1 MKLRKGARILL
12 WSGGILVAALAAL
25 YLLRW
30 PLFGGLIRSKM
41 AELARKELR
50 ADLQVED
57 LGGSL
62 LWSIHARRAVLK
74 PRPGAPF
81 RSAEVE
87 RIDVDYG
94 FLGSGEFS
102 ITVDGARFVL
112 ASKEGP
118 TPPVHETVRDVVS
131 VLRSLRFPGAVSA
144 TRVEAVLPDG
154 RSVTLDRGSLD
165 HGGWKVSLQ
174 TAGFGTL
181 QGAAT
186 LRPDG
191 ALTFDGSASDGKV
204 RSAKL
209 ELGPGDQCPLRI
221 SADVD
226 GHALTWAGT
235 ASFSKGR
242 LDRVDG
248 ELQVKE
254 GRARTRADFVTGR
267 VEADVDAV
275 LALDEEDFRGDVA
288 VTARAEGPMA
298 GPGEAW
304 TLREGRVRTK
314 NARYRHLVIDE
325 ADVTLGSGSLAK
337 VSFEARVR
345 GGEDQVHAKGDF
357 GWNGKPEVDARIDVS
372 AADAAPYLALLKEPL
387 PLKARA
393 VHAEGTLKIRE
404 GAPSYDGSLSIGAG
418 EYHGNAWEQ
427 ARFQGSVGPD
437 AIVAREV
444 VVTNSPFA
452 SSMTVSGKLEGET
465 LSLNFSS
472 DRDRGELEG
481 RLHKATGDFE
491 GRVRLEGPMT
501 WLDRG
506 FRIQLPEE
514 FNPLRLE
521 GTLKH
526 EKEDTA
532 VRVDVTG
539 KEGCS
544 ITVSAT
550 LRKKEDDWIVAV
562 APGALTLPTRK
573 VTYDAFVFSLTDGKA
588 SLDNLKLS
596 CSEPSL
602 AARVSGSAT
611 WDQKERKVLF
621 RMQDTVVNGVPIDSL
636 FARVTINA
644 ASKEADVNLRWG
656 KEDGDHFH
664 VVGRW
669 GKEIDLSV
677 KLRAGDLKR
686 PLVRHF
692 LPSPELQGSVAADAH
707 VTGSAQEPQVSG
719 TISLMKI
726 STAGLPPITLVIPLQ
741 SAKNGL
747 RFWAVEEKTPYG
759 SLTIDGT
766 VPLPGSEAPL
776 DLSLQLLADDLSP
789 FLDRLTPQA
798 RLWIPRGGL
807 AVNVGLRGPASKPVL
822 TGRAEFSALRWKP
835 PPPLAEAENIRVS
848 ARLDADGIAFD
859 MVDGLLGQG
868 PFWASGRWDA
878 FRPGTPLFLWITGRD
893 ALAVSDPLARLRV
906 KPDVTLTWTQGDYVR
921 LSGRVEIPLA
931 IYHREFA
938 AATPGGTRVVTR
950 QVTPPRLR
958 LIPGESGGF
967 LIPGIE
973 GLEGLELDLR
983 FVTTGEFRIE
993 NSVAGVLLHAEG
1005 QLGGTA
1011 AEPSLSGVIRSLPRH
1026 GEVKLAPGNFLRI
1039 DFAEA
1044 VLPEELGRV
1053 PTVRFE
1059 GSVGVGEGTIQVRVE
1074 GPLDNPALTLK
1085 SDPPQ
1090 PQKDLLGKLA
1100 FGLGTGSF
1108 SGETGVAT
1116 LAVYIY
1122 SQAQDDWPTA
1132 DRKEGILDRF
1142 RPQVVAP
1149 YDQTRRKPWEL
1160 PPQGT
1165 LRSTALRTEYV
1176 LNTYFSI
1183 IAETNREGD
1192 VGGDLKLRIRF

>member
-30 PLFGGLIRSKM
+30 PLFGGIVRSKM
-41 AELARKELR
+41 AELAGKELH
-50 ADLQVED
+50 ADLQVDD

-87 RIDVDYG
+87 RIDVEYG
-94 FLGSGEFS
+94 FLGSGEPS

-118 TPPVHETVRDVVS
+118 TPPLHETVRDVVS

-154 RSVTLDRGSLD
+154 RSVKLDNGSLE
-165 HGGWKVSLQ
+165 HGSWKVSLQ
-174 TAGFGTL
+174 TAGFGIL

-191 ALTFDGSASDGKV
+191 ALTFEGGASEGKL
-204 RSAKL
+204 RTAKL

-235 ASFSKGR
+235 ASFTKGR

-275 LALDEEDFRGDVA
+275 LALDEEFRGDVA
-288 VTARAEGPMA
+288 VTARAEGPMV
-298 GPGEAW
+298 GPAEAW
-304 TLREGRVRTK
+304 TLRDGRVRTK
-314 NARYRHLVIDE
+314 NARFRHLVIDE
-325 ADVTLGSGSLAK
+325 ADVTLGAGSLAK
-337 VSFEARVR
+337 VSFEANAR
-345 GGEDQVHAKGDF
+345 GGEDQLRAKGDF
-357 GWNGKPEVDARIDVS
+357 GWNGKPEVDAQITVS
-372 AADAAPYLALLKEPL
+372 AADAAPYLALLKESL
-387 PLKARA
+387 PLKARS
-393 VHAEGTLKIRE
+393 VRTEGTLRIRE

-418 EYHGNAWEQ
+418 EYHGHSWEEV
-427 ARFQGSVGPD
+427 RFQGSVAPD
-437 AIVAREV
+437 AIVAKEV
-444 VVTNSPFA
+444 VVTNTPFA
-452 SSMTVSGKLEGET
+452 ASMTASGKLEGET
-465 LSLNFSS
+465 LSLTFSS
-472 DRDRGELEG
+472 DRDHGELEG

-491 GRVRLEGPMT
+491 GRLRLEGPMS
-501 WLDRG
+501 WLDRR

-521 GTLKH
+521 GTLRH

-532 VRVDVTG
+532 LRVDVTG

-550 LRKKEDDWIVAV
+550 LRMKEDDWIVAV

-573 VTYDAFVFSLTDGKA
+573 VAYDAFVFSLTNGKA
-588 SLDNLKLS
+588 SLENLKLT
-596 CSEPSL
+596 CTEPSL

-621 RMQDTVVNGVPIDSL
+621 RMQDTLVNDVPIDAL
-636 FARVTINA
+636 FARVTIDA
-644 ASKEADVNLRWG
+644 VTKEADVNLRWG
-656 KEDGDHFH
+656 KEDGDHLH
-664 VVGRW
+664 VTGRW
-669 GKEIDLSV
+669 GKEIDLNAE
-677 KLRAGDLKR
+677 LRAGDLKR

-692 LPSPELQGSVAADAH
+692 LPSPELEGSVAADAH
-707 VTGSAQEPQVSG
+707 VTGSAQDPQVSG
-719 TISLMKI
+719 TITLKKI
-726 STAGLPPITLVIPLQ
+726 STAGLPPINLVIPLQ
-741 SAKNGL
+741 SAANNVL
-747 RFWAVEEKTPYG
+747 RFWSVEQKTPYG
-759 SLTIDGT
+759 SLTIDGS
-766 VPLPGSEAPL
+766 VPLPGSDAPL
-776 DLSLQLLADDLSP
+776 DLSLRLLTDDLTP

-798 RLWIPRGGL
+798 RIWIPHGGL
-807 AVNVGLRGPASKPVL
+807 AVEVALRGPASKPTL
-822 TGRAEFSALRWKP
+822 SGRAEFSALTWKP
-835 PPPLAEAENIRVS
+835 PPPLGEARDIRVS

-878 FRPGTPLFLWITGRD
+878 FRPGTPLSLWITGRD
-893 ALAVSDPLARLRV
+893 ALAVADPLARLRV
-906 KPDVTLTWTQGDYVR
+906 KPDVMLTWTQGDYVR

-950 QVTPPRLR
+950 QVAPPRLR

-983 FVTTGEFRIE
+983 FETTGEFRIE

-1005 QLGGTA
+1005 QIGGTA
-1011 AEPSLSGVIRSLPRH
+1011 AEPALSGVIRSLPRH
-1026 GEVKLAPGNFLRI
+1026 GEVKLAPGNFLRV

-1053 PTVRFE
+1053 PTIRFE

-1090 PQKDLLGKLA
+1090 PQKDLLGRLA

-1108 SGETGVAT
+1108 SSETGVAT

-1122 SQAQDDWPTA
+1122 SQAQDDWPSA
-1132 DRKEGILDRF
+1132 DRKEGIFDRF

>member
-12 WSGGILVAALAAL
+12 WSGGILMAALAAL

-30 PLFGGLIRSKM
+30 PLFGGLLRSKM
-41 AELARKELR
+41 AELAGKELR
-50 ADLQVED
+50 ADLDVGD

-62 LWSIHARRAVLK
+62 LWSIHGRGAVLK

-81 RSAEVE
+81 RSAQVE
-87 RIDVDYG
+87 RIDVEYG
-94 FLGSGEFS
+94 FLGSGEPR

-112 ASKEGP
+112 APKEGP
-118 TPPVHETVRDVVS
+118 APPLHETVRDVVS

-154 RSVTLDRGSLD
+154 RSVKLDRGTLEQ
-165 HGGWKVSLQ
+165 GRWTVSLK
-174 TAGFGTL
+174 TAGLGTIE
-181 QGAAT
+181 GAAT
-186 LRPDG
+186 LLPDG
-191 ALTFDGSASDGKV
+191 ALTLEGRASEGKV
-204 RSAKL
+204 RTAKL
-209 ELGPGDQCPLRI
+209 ELGSGDQCPLRI
-221 SADVD
+221 STEID
-226 GHALTWAGT
+226 GHPLTWAGT

-275 LALDEEDFRGDVA
+275 LALDEEFKGDLA
-288 VTARAEGPMA
+288 VTARAEGPMV
-298 GPGEAW
+298 GPAEAW

-314 NARYRHLVIDE
+314 DARFRAIVIDE
-325 ADVTLGSGSLAK
+325 ADVTLGAGSLAK
-337 VSFEARVR
+337 VSLKATARSGR
-345 GGEDQVHAKGDF
+345 DQVRAEGDF
-357 GWNGKPEVDARIDVS
+357 GWDGKQPDVDARIDVS
-372 AADAAPYLALLKEPL
+372 ADEAAPYLGLLKEPL
-387 PLKARA
+387 PLKAKALR
-393 VHAEGTLKIRE
+393 AEGTLRIRE
-404 GAPSYDGSLSIGAG
+404 GAVSYDGSVSIGAG
-418 EYHGNAWEQ
+418 EYHGHPWE
-427 ARFQGSVGPD
+427 ALRFQGSLSPD
-437 AIVAREV
+437 RIVAREV
-444 VVTNSPFA
+444 VLTNSSFA
-452 SSMTVSGKLEGET
+452 ASMTASGKLEGET
-465 LSLNFSS
+465 LTIQFSS

-481 RLHKATGDFE
+481 RFHKATGDFE
-491 GRVRLEGPMT
+491 GRLRLEGPMT

-506 FRIQLPEE
+506 FGIQLPGE

-521 GTLKH
+521 GTLRH

-532 VRVDVTG
+532 LRVDVTG

-544 ITVSAT
+544 IVVSAT

-562 APGALTLPTRK
+562 APGALMLPTRK
-573 VTYDAFVFSLTDGKA
+573 VTYDAFVFSLTNGKA
-588 SLDNLKLS
+588 SLENLKLT
-596 CSEPSL
+596 CTEPPL

-611 WDQKERKVLF
+611 WDRKETKVLF
-621 RMQDTVVNGVPIDSL
+621 HMQDTSVYDVSIDAL
-636 FARVTINA
+636 FARVTIDTA
-644 ASKEADVNLRWG
+644 TKEADVNLHWG

-664 VVGRW
+664 VEGRW
-669 GKEIDLSV
+669 GKEIDLTAE
-677 KLRAGDLKR
+677 LRAGDLKR

-692 LPSPELQGSVAADAH
+692 FPGVVLEGSLGASAH
-707 VTGSAQEPQVSG
+707 VTGGAEDPQVSG
-719 TISLMKI
+719 TVTLTKV
-726 STAGLPPITLVIPLQ
+726 STAGLPPISLVIPLQ

-747 RFWAVEEKTPYG
+747 RFWCVEEKTPYG

-766 VPLPGSEAPL
+766 VPLSGSEAPL
-776 DLSLQLLADDLSP
+776 DLSVGLMTDDLSP

-798 RLWIPRGGL
+798 RIWIPHGGL
-807 AVNVGLRGPASKPVL
+807 AVNVGLHGPVSKPAL
-822 TGRAEFSALRWKP
+822 TGRAEFSMPLWKP
-835 PPPLAEAENIRVS
+835 PAPLPEAQDIRIV

-859 MVDGLLGQG
+859 MVDGLLGKG

-878 FRPGTPLFLWITGRD
+878 FRPGTPLSLWITGRD
-893 ALAVSDPLARLRV
+893 ALAIADPLARMRV

-921 LSGRVEIPLA
+921 LSGRVEVPLA

-938 AATPGGTRVVTR
+938 AATPGGTRVATR
-950 QVTPPRLR
+950 QVAPPRLR

-973 GLEGLELDLR
+973 GLEGLELDLHV
-983 FVTTGEFRIE
+983 VTTGEFRIE
-993 NSVAGVLLHAEG
+993 NSVAGVLLQAEG
-1005 QLGGTA
+1005 QLTGTG
-1011 AEPSLSGVIRSLPRH
+1011 AEPAVNGVIRTVQRH
-1026 GEVKLAPGNFLRI
+1026 GEVKLAPGNFLRV
-1039 DFAEA
+1039 DYGEA

-1053 PTVRFE
+1053 PTIRFE
-1059 GSVGVGEGTIQVRVE
+1059 GHVGVGEGMIQVRVE
-1074 GPLDNPALTLK
+1074 GPLDNPALTLN

-1108 SGETGVAT
+1108 SSETGVAT

-1122 SQAQDDWPTA
+1122 SQAQDDWPSA
-1132 DRKEGILDRF
+1132 DRKEGILERF

-1149 YDQTRRKPWEL
+1149 YDATRRKPWEL

-1176 LNTYFSI
+1176 LNDYFSI